1 MFRRILI
8 ANRGEVAVRI
18 IRTLREMNIESV
30 LVCSEADRDSLA
42 AMMATRAVCIGPDRA
57 SESYLKQEVILET
70 AKRLGCEAIHP
81 GYGFLSENA
90 DFAEN
95 CRKCGLVFIG
105 PDPEVI
111 RLMGDK
117 QAARSLMEA
126 SGVPVV
132 PGSRGLVGDPEQA
145 LHAAKDIGYPV
156 LLKASAGGGGKGIR
170 AVTCR
175 EELPEAFRSAA
186 AEADAAFGDASL
198 YLEKQILSPRHIEVQ
213 LLADRAGTVAA
224 LGERDCSLQ
233 RNHQKL
239 LEESP
244 ALFLSPELKKQMEVA
259 AVRAAKA
266 AGYTSAGTV
275 EFLLDRD
282 GRFYFIEMNTRLQVE
297 HPVTEAL
304 TGLDLVREQIRI
316 AAGLPLQW
324 GGAEETWAGSGHAM
338 ETRANTGHA
347 IECRINA
354 LGPGRV
360 EALHFPGG
368 PGVRVDSWIYAGCRI
383 TPFYDALLAKIIVT
397 GKTRLEAVRRLRR
410 ALEELVVEGVQ
421 TDAAF
426 LHLLTYHREFLKGG
440 ADTGFWERNHEEI
453 ERWMKEGAAEHEA

>member
-70 AKRLGCEAIHP
+70 AKRLGCEAIPP

-95 CRKCGLVFIG
+95 CRKCELVFIG

-145 LHAAKDIGYPV
+145 LRAAEDIGYPV

-324 GGAEETWAGSGHAM
+324 GGTEETRDG
-338 ETRANTGHA
+338 TGHA
-347 IECRINA
+347 IETRTGSGHAIETRAGNGPAIGTRCSTGPRR
-354 LGPGRV
+354 PGRG
-360 EALHFPGG
+360 ACPASIPCAPPPPASPGPPSLRARG
-368 PGVRVDSWIYAGCRI
+368 ATAPTRDPGR
-383 TPFYDALLAKIIVT
+383 TPAPAPHPSP
-397 GKTRLEAVRRLRR
+397 G
-410 ALEELVVEGVQ
+410 
-421 TDAAF
+421 
-426 LHLLTYHREFLKGG
+426 
-440 ADTGFWERNHEEI
+440 
-453 ERWMKEGAAEHEA
+453 

>member
-132 PGSRGLVGDPEQA
+132 PGSRGLVRDPEQA
-145 LHAAKDIGYPV
+145 LRAAEDIGYPV

-213 LLADRAGTVAA
+213 LLADRSGTVAA

-275 EFLLDRD
+275 EFLLDRN

-324 GGAEETWAGSGHAM
+324 GGEEETRCS
-338 ETRANTGHA
+338 TGHA

-410 ALEELVVEGVQ
+410 ALEELVVEEVQ

>member
-145 LHAAKDIGYPV
+145 LRAAEDIGYPV

-175 EELPEAFRSAA
+175 EEMPEAFRSAA

-324 GGAEETWAGSGHAM
+324 GGAEETRDG
-338 ETRANTGHA
+338 TGHA

>member
-1 MFRRILI
+1 LFRRILI

-132 PGSRGLVGDPEQA
+132 PGSRGLVRDPEQA
-145 LHAAKDIGYPV
+145 LRAAEDIGYPV

-213 LLADRAGTVAA
+213 LLADRSGTVAA

-275 EFLLDRD
+275 EFLLDRN

-324 GGAEETWAGSGHAM
+324 GGEEETRCS
-338 ETRANTGHA
+338 TGHA

-410 ALEELVVEGVQ
+410 ALEELVVEEVQ